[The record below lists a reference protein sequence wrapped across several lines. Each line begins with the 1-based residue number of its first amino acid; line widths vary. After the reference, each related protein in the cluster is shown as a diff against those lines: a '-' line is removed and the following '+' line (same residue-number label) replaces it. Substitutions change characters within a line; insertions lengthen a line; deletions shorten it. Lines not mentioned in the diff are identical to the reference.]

1 MVFVL
6 VATSVYAN
14 TNFDKAKQFVAERD
28 FESAEKEIILALKD
42 KPNSQEILILA
53 GDIYAELDKNVQSLS
68 YYKRAYEEDKDN
80 SLSARKYALA
90 LSEKGDFQDA
100 LKIIRK
106 AIKNAKDDPYNNLVL
121 GEILTNADSLKD
133 ADLAIRG
140 AIRKN
145 EKLPEGYL
153 ALGNLY
159 FRQKVYELAQ
169 TNFEE
174 ALKLAPNNI
183 PAQEK
188 LATAYYRMGYFNS
201 VNGERETANIYFT
214 KSLAEWDKITKADTK
229 NARAYYE
236 KGRILFFAS
245 KFADAASSLSQY
257 TTLRPEADNIPIV
270 RWYLAQSYVKVG
282 NCDAAEP
289 HLVYASEKIDSVK
302 DKAMLE
308 LARCYYNVKKFKQ
321 SAEAFTTIISRGEI
335 KFESDDN
342 ERLGRAMFFSGGDT
356 TKSMSYLLTAV
367 QQNPRKCRL
376 MDFLGD
382 QYYRRKMFVESIEM
396 QRMRIA
402 SCGDSISARAYTL
415 IGSAYYSLN
424 NVDSALISLNM
435 ALAKD
440 SNQVFARSL
449 LISCYLTQKK
459 LPEVRTELANVS
471 RIILGDPIKYKN
483 DIPTIENSYSQVWK
497 QYYDAK
503 DYPEALKVA
512 KSMAD
517 VNPTTGTA
525 GWLRVAFSHQ
535 ALQDKD
541 GACKAY
547 SEVLKRDPKNES
559 ALKNKKDLLC
569 N

>member
-1 MVFVL
+1 MIFVL

-28 FESAEKEIILALKD
+28 FESAEKEIVLALKE

-145 EKLPEGYL
+145 DKLPEGYL

-245 KFADAASSLSQY
+245 KFSDAASSLSQY
-257 TTLRPEADNIPIV
+257 VTLRPEADNISIV

-282 NCDAAEP
+282 NCESAEP

-308 LARCYYNVKKFKQ
+308 LARCYYNAKKFKQ
-321 SAEAFTTIISRGEI
+321 STDAFTTILSRGEV

-356 TKSMSYLLTAV
+356 TKSMSYLLLAV

-402 SCGDSISARAYTL
+402 TCGDSISARAYTL

-459 LPEVRTELANVS
+459 LPEVRAELANVS
-471 RIILGDPIKYKN
+471 RLILSDPIKYKN

-512 KSMAD
+512 KSMAE

-525 GWLRVAFSHQ
+525 GLLRVAFSSQ

-547 SEVLKRDPKNES
+547 TEVLKRDPKNES
-559 ALKNKKDLLC
+559 ALNNKKSLC